1 MIFMKL
7 SMLRKFHQQQQQ
19 QRQRQQPLFYASAQR
34 CYDLPYDENYALDKA
49 AVPQLI
55 TSWPNAAI

>member
-7 SMLRKFHQQQQQ
+7 SMLRKFQQL
-19 QRQRQQPLFYASAQR
+19 RQQPLFYASAQR
-34 CYDLPYDENYALDKA
+34 WYDLPYDRNYALDIA